1 MPERTYAERLTL
13 VRNAIDDILIAG
25 QSVSLDGRNWTMA
38 DLSELRKLEL
48 EYQTEAAKE
57 AAATAGKKGRN
68 RLVYITPV

>member
-1 MPERTYAERLTL
+1 MAERTYAERLVL

-57 AAATAGKKGRN
+57 AAAKKGRN
-68 RLVYITPV
+68 RLLYITPVS